1 MNYLCY
7 LFFNEMQEGFWYHH
21 AEPTYLM
28 LVYWIPEIPH
38 TIPANASHRVGIGA
52 LVMNDN
58 GEVYYTASD
67 SSIIISVFY
76 TPYKRHNFNYNN
88 ICLSYLHFISLL
100 HVCHK

>member
-7 LFFNEMQEGFWYHH
+7 LFFHEMQQGFWYHH

-58 GEVYYTASD
+58 GEVYYTAFE
-67 SSIIISVFY
+67 SSII
-76 TPYKRHNFNYNN
+76 
-88 ICLSYLHFISLL
+88 LSIF
-100 HVCHK
+100 